1 MLRRNIKEGTIWT
14 INRLYLLVKGD
25 LSTWSPCGI
34 HVLPRVSDH
43 DLLLIPV
50 DIKVEP
56 EGGLDVP
63 SLDMRRDIDLL
74 AFVHPLAELHQV
86 GHRASRSRL
95 SASQL
100 ISGSFLELR
109 TQPIVHRLLKA

>member
-1 MLRRNIKEGTIWT
+1 MLCRNIKEGTIWT

-74 AFVHPLAELHQV
+74 SYLTDIVRIQTISTVLSLIQL
-86 GHRASRSRL
+86 RL
-95 SASQL
+95 QS
-100 ISGSFLELR
+100 
-109 TQPIVHRLLKA
+109 

>member
-14 INRLYLLVKGD
+14 INRLHLLVKGG

-34 HVLPRVSDH
+34 HVLPRVADH

-50 DIKVEP
+50 DIEVEP

-63 SLDMRRDIDLL
+63 SLDMRRDIDLI

-86 GHRASRSRL
+86 GHGTSRSRL

-100 ISGSFLELR
+100 ISGPFLELR
-109 TQPIVHRLLKA
+109 TKPVVHRLLKT

>member
-14 INRLYLLVKGD
+14 INRLHLLVKGG

-34 HVLPRVSDH
+34 HVLPRVADH

-50 DIKVEP
+50 DIEVEP

-63 SLDMRRDIDLL
+63 SLDMRRDIDLI

-86 GHRASRSRL
+86 GHGTSRSRL
-95 SASQL
+95 PASQL
-100 ISGSFLELR
+100 ISGPFLELR
-109 TQPIVHRLLKA
+109 TKPVVHRLLKT

>member
-1 MLRRNIKEGTIWT
+1 MLCRNIKEGAIWT

-50 DIKVEP
+50 DIEVEP

-74 AFVHPLAELHQV
+74 AFVHPLAELH
-86 GHRASRSRL
+86 
-95 SASQL
+95 
-100 ISGSFLELR
+100 
-109 TQPIVHRLLKA
+109 

>member
-1 MLRRNIKEGTIWT
+1 MLRRNRKEGTIWT
-14 INRLYLLVKGD
+14 INRLHLLVKGG

-34 HVLPRVSDH
+34 HVLPRVADH

-50 DIKVEP
+50 DIEVKP

-63 SLDMRRDIDLL
+63 SLDMRRDIDFL
-74 AFVHPLAELHQV
+74 AFVHPFAEPHQV

-95 SASQL
+95 PASQL
-100 ISGSFLELR
+100 ISGPFLELR
-109 TQPIVHRLLKA
+109 TKPVVHRLLKA